1 MLIYLIQVALILVIF
16 LIVRVCVFK
25 FERIKH
31 FPKFLDYQPWNCE
44 LCLTFWT
51 LIAIYAFIGIIN
63 ELYLLLIGGVILAI
77 LNAIAMKI
85 NEKKNKIIV

>member
-16 LIVRVCVFK
+16 LIVRILVFK

-31 FPKFLDYQPWNCE
+31 FPRFLDYKPWNCE
-44 LCLTFWT
+44 LCLTFWV
-51 LIAIYAFIGIIN
+51 LIAIYAFLGIIN
-63 ELYLLLIGGVILAI
+63 EWYLLLIGGVALAI

-85 NEKKNKIIV
+85 NEKKKKIIV

>member
-16 LIVRVCVFK
+16 IVVRICVFK
-25 FERIKH
+25 FERINH
-31 FPKFLDYQPWNCE
+31 FPRFLDYQPWNCE

-51 LIAIYAFIGIIN
+51 LIAIYAFLGIIN
-63 ELYLLLIGGVILAI
+63 EWYLLLIGGVILAI

-85 NEKKNKIIV
+85 NEKNKTIEI